1 MIRLADYV
9 IQFLESKRINT
20 VFTVSGGGSIFLCD
34 ALYKAKKLKYIAC
47 HHEQAVAYA
56 TEGFARV
63 KNKPGAAVVTT
74 GPGGTN
80 AASGVACCWIDSV
93 PAIFISGQVFLNQT
107 IGNSGVRQIGVQEF
121 DIVSMVKSSTKYAVI
136 VKKPEDIKFHLEKAY
151 HLSTTGRPG
160 PVWIDIPAN
169 IQNAKIEL
177 KKLKGFKE
185 TSKIKNQNLLDK
197 KIKLVA
203 KALCKHDR
211 PLIHLGRGVKIS
223 NSEKIFKKFIKKFNI
238 PFVVTWNADDFVDSN
253 QPMYFG
259 KPGAFCSRGS
269 NFIVQ
274 NCNLYLSIGTRLPY
288 LVTCYDVKGFA
299 KRAKTKIMVDID
311 PKELNK
317 KDLQMNIKIK
327 SDARYFLE
335 KLYKYM
341 KNFKRNSKWI
351 NYCKKTRNKYPIV
364 LDSMKKQK
372 KYINSYYFVNV
383 LSELLNKKDVIITD
397 MGFSFTTSHQTLE
410 AKGGQKFH
418 TNSGHAP
425 MGWGLPASVGA
436 YYAGEKKNRIICL
449 TGDGGFQL
457 NIQEL
462 ATIQHNKIPIKIFIF
477 NNRGYLTIKQTQQLG
492 FDGRI
497 MGADKKSGLTF
508 PNYKKIS
515 ESHQMKYFKFNSN
528 KNLKSN
534 LKKAINAQGSSICE
548 LVMDPNEEQIPKA
561 INRRTADGK
570 SIPTKFE
577 DMYPFLP
584 RNELS
589 SNYLD

>member
-1 MIRLADYV
+1 
-9 IQFLESKRINT
+9 
-20 VFTVSGGGSIFLCD
+20 
-34 ALYKAKKLKYIAC
+34 
-47 HHEQAVAYA
+47 
-56 TEGFARV
+56 
-63 KNKPGAAVVTT
+63 
-74 GPGGTN
+74 
-80 AASGVACCWIDSV
+80 
-93 PAIFISGQVFLNQT
+93 
-107 IGNSGVRQIGVQEF
+107 
-121 DIVSMVKSSTKYAVI
+121 
-136 VKKPEDIKFHLEKAY
+136 
-151 HLSTTGRPG
+151 
-160 PVWIDIPAN
+160 
-169 IQNAKIEL
+169 
-177 KKLKGFKE
+177 
-185 TSKIKNQNLLDK
+185 
-197 KIKLVA
+197 
-203 KALCKHDR
+203 
-211 PLIHLGRGVKIS
+211 
-223 NSEKIFKKFIKKFNI
+223 
-238 PFVVTWNADDFVDSN
+238 
-253 QPMYFG
+253 
-259 KPGAFCSRGS
+259 
-269 NFIVQ
+269 
-274 NCNLYLSIGTRLPY
+274 
-288 LVTCYDVKGFA
+288 
-299 KRAKTKIMVDID
+299 
-311 PKELNK
+311 
-317 KDLQMNIKIK
+317 
-327 SDARYFLE
+327 
-335 KLYKYM
+335 
-341 KNFKRNSKWI
+341 
-351 NYCKKTRNKYPIV
+351 
-364 LDSMKKQK
+364 
-372 KYINSYYFVNV
+372 
-383 LSELLNKKDVIITD
+383 

-534 LKKAINAQGSSICE
+534 LKKVINSQGSSICE